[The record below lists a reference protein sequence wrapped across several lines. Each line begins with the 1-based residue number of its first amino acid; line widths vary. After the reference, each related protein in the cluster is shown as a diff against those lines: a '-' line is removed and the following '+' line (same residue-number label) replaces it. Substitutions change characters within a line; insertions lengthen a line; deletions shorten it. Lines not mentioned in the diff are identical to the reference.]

1 MLTENL
7 AQLFERDLQKLAVEI
22 RAYKDES
29 HLWVKLPGTAN
40 SAGNLCLH
48 ILGNLQHFVGA
59 ILGQTGYRRERPLE
73 FSRTNVPV
81 QQLLDEIR
89 TTIDTVGKVIRKLDA
104 AKISED
110 EYPEQPLGDPMTV
123 EYFLLHLL
131 THLSY
136 HLGQINYH
144 RRLAEPS

>member
-7 AQLFERDLQKLAVEI
+7 ALLYERDLQKLATEI
-22 RAYKDES
+22 RAYKEEA
-29 HLWVKLPGTAN
+29 HLWKKLPGTAN

-48 ILGNLQHFVGA
+48 LLGNLQHYIGA
-59 ILGQTGYRRERPLE
+59 ILGQTGYRRNRPLE
-73 FSRTNVPV
+73 FSRTDVPV
-81 QQLLDEIR
+81 KELSDEISA
-89 TTIDTVGKVIRKLDA
+89 TSGIVGNVIRRLDA
-104 AKISED
+104 EKIAGEM
-110 EYPEQPLGDPMTV
+110 YPEQPLGTPMTV

-131 THLSY
+131 AHLNY